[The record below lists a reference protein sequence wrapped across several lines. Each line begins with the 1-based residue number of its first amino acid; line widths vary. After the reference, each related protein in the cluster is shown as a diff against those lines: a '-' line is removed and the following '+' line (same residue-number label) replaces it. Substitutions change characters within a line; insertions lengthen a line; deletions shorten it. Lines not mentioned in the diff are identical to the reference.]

1 MLYFII
7 VLLILIGT
15 VRFDISGCCKGR
27 LHYFWFIVILLILLS
42 GFAYR
47 LGGDGYVYYRE
58 YDKYVDIFDFDA
70 RYLDKFSSTRLPG
83 WMILT
88 SITKTFISD
97 YWFFKLIHAII
108 VNGLFA
114 YGLSKCTRYIFS
126 ALFFYFVLI
135 YFNFNFQVMR
145 ESLAV
150 GIFMYSLQFYFSRKW
165 LKYYL
170 CCALALTF
178 HESSLFCL
186 ILPIFL
192 LWDYNKY
199 FKISYIVLLVVLL
212 INANS
217 LRENIIQII
226 PELGVFTDRV
236 ATYAHSLKDDYEFT
250 TIWNFIFNVLLPL
263 VVVLYLEGKDIIIR
277 YRHLILAATFT
288 YTLSLFIPIA
298 YRFVNYFLIF
308 TYIAII
314 LFFDRILI
322 LNNKMR
328 PILFIICCSI
338 VILIKAR
345 MYLIPYGDTNV
356 PSYHQYYP
364 YASIFDQ
371 SIDPQREIIL
381 QSCY

>member
-1 MLYFII
+1 MLYFSI

-15 VRFDISGCCKGR
+15 IRFDISGCRKGR

-58 YDKYVDIFDFDA
+58 YDKYVDIFSLDS
-70 RYLDKFSSTRLPG
+70 RYLDKFSSIRLPG

-114 YGLSKCTRYIFS
+114 YGLCKCTRYIFS
-126 ALFFYFVLI
+126 ALLFYFVLI
-135 YFNFNFQVMR
+135 YFNFNFQVLR

-150 GIFMYSLQFYFSRKW
+150 GVFMYSLQFYFSRKW

-178 HESSLFCL
+178 HESSLFSL
-186 ILPIFL
+186 ILPVFS
-192 LWDYNKY
+192 LWDCGKY
-199 FKISYIVLLVVLL
+199 FKYVYIVMLMTLL
-212 INANS
+212 ICANS
-217 LRENIIQII
+217 VREYILHIT
-226 PELGVFTDRV
+226 PELGMFTDRV
-236 ATYAHSLKDDYEFT
+236 STYAQAFNQEYEFT
-250 TIWNFIFNVLLPL
+250 NYWNFIFNVILPL
-263 VVVLYLEGKDIIIR
+263 FVVLYLEKHNVLLK
-277 YRHLILAATFT
+277 YKHLVLAATFT

-298 YRFVNYFLIF
+298 YRFVNYYLIF
-308 TYIAII
+308 SYLTIIIFIDKLILHQHKLHPLVYVMCCSLFI
-314 LFFDRILI
+314 LF
-322 LNNKMR
+322 
-328 PILFIICCSI
+328 
-338 VILIKAR
+338 KAR
-345 MYLIPYGDTNV
+345 MYLGTYGDTNV

-364 YASIFDQ
+364 YASIFDK
-371 SIDPQREIIL
+371 SIDPEREIIL
-381 QSCY
+381 RDSY